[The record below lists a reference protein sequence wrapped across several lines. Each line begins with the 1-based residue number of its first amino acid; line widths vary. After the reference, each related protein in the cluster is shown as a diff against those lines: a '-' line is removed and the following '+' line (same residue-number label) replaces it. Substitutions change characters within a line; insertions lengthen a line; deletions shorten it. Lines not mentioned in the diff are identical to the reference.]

1 MNDTAILHRY
11 ANPKAF
17 SDLAAS
23 ITPIVGYI
31 ALALFAIGLPWSL
44 FIAPADYQQG
54 DSARI
59 MFVHVPAAWMS
70 MFVYACLAGCAIA
83 TLVWRHLLAEAALR
97 AAAPLGAVFTA
108 VALITGSLWG
118 KPMWGA
124 FWVWDARLTSVLVLF
139 FIYLGIMAIFSAL
152 EESGKAG
159 RAAAILTLVGA
170 VNIPIVK
177 FSVDWWSTLHQG
189 SSVFR
194 ADGPKMAP
202 EFLYPLLIMALA
214 YMAVFFW
221 MWLIRIRTEILLRRA
236 ASLEAAR

>member
-1 MNDTAILHRY
+1 MNDTALLHRY

-23 ITPIVGYI
+23 IAPITGFI
-31 ALALFAIGLPWSL
+31 ALALFAIGLPWGL
-44 FIAPADYQQG
+44 IFAPADYQQG

-70 MFVYACLAGCAIA
+70 MFIYMCLAGCAVA

-97 AAAPLGAVFTA
+97 AAAPLGAGFTA

-202 EFLYPLLIMALA
+202 EFLYPLLLMGLA

-236 ASLEAAR
+236 AALEAAR